1 MKFLKY
7 ASLISITLLKLIS
20 VTPRNIDC
28 AHNPNDHD
36 CTMRALKEFEKITRQ
51 AKMEECRVEALKKVQ
66 EREELYKGDSIIKQS
81 RNYGPGTTHKHY
93 SRSKTKI
100 TKGKKT
106 RVRISESRSSSSI
119 DNLIEKD
126 FQNQRSKRAAEGFR
140 PDRTN
145 IGKNY
150 YSKVLLYSTK
160 TYKVTIDD
168 KTVECEC
175 YSQCQSYKLC
185 DQLRDCFAE
194 NDAAQYYQLVSCN
207 DGNTRKKRK
216 SAREEKK
223 SKKNSKKRRRSR
235 LSDRLVIRPNN

>member
-1 MKFLKY
+1 
-7 ASLISITLLKLIS
+7 
-20 VTPRNIDC
+20 
-28 AHNPNDHD
+28 
-36 CTMRALKEFEKITRQ
+36 
-51 AKMEECRVEALKKVQ
+51 MEECRVEALKKVQ

-106 RVRISESRSSSSI
+106 RVSISESSSS
-119 DNLIEKD
+119 NLIKD
-126 FQNQRSKRAAEGFR
+126 INQRSKRAAEGFR

-175 YSQCQSYKLC
+175 YSQCHCRHEKHGK
-185 DQLRDCFAE
+185 RDKISGRVIPRVFAGAIVE
-194 NDAAQYYQLVSCN
+194 VSC
-207 DGNTRKKRK
+207 
-216 SAREEKK
+216 SPLAQ
-223 SKKNSKKRRRSR
+223 SPHPPHFACSR
-235 LSDRLVIRPNN
+235 APSRHTNNVTITMHRPSSTTGGRGTP

>member
-7 ASLISITLLKLIS
+7 ASLISITLLKLI
-20 VTPRNIDC
+20 TPRNIDC

-106 RVRISESRSSSSI
+106 RVSISESSSS
-119 DNLIEKD
+119 NLIKD
-126 FQNQRSKRAAEGFR
+126 INQRSKRAAEGFR

-207 DGNTRKKRK
+207 DGNTRRKRK

-223 SKKNSKKRRRSR
+223 NKSNKKKTRRRSR
-235 LSDRLVIRPNN
+235 LSDRLVVRPNN